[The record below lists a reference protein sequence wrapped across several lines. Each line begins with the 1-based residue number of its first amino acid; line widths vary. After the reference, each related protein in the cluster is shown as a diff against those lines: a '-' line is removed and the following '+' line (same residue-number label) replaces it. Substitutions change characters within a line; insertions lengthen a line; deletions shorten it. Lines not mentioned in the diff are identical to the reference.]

1 MEAIDIT
8 KLNTKNWQKR
18 RNTIGGIASNI
29 DDIRQCINTICSLD
43 KGEVPFMPE
52 LGADIFEAIG
62 ENSDDAI
69 NIIKSVLIKE
79 IPKQE
84 PRCEITD
91 ITGLYDENGRIKITI
106 YFKEKMTGLTDK
118 TEVYINDR
126 Y

>member
-1 MEAIDIT
+1 MTDIT
-8 KLNTKNWQKR
+8 KLQTKNWQHKR
-18 RNTIGGIASNI
+18 GTIGGIASNI
-29 DDIRQCINTICSLD
+29 DDIRQCINTICSID

-52 LGADIFEAIG
+52 LGADIFGAIG

-69 NIIKSVLIKE
+69 DIIKSVLLKE

-91 ITGLYDENGRIKITI
+91 ITGSKDENGGVKLTI

-118 TEVYINDR
+118 TEVYVN
-126 Y
+126 